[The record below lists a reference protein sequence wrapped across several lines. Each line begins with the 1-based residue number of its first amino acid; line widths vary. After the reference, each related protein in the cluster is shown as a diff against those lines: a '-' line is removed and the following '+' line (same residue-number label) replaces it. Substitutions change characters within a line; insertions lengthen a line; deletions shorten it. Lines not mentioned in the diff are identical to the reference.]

1 MEKEI
6 EKLILEAQ
14 NGDKKSLEEIILN
27 NEGLIWSV
35 LKKYLNKGYDKDD
48 LYQICAIG
56 FIKAIKRFDFSFNVK
71 LSTYAVEYM
80 SGEIKKFI
88 RDDGIIKISRYLK
101 ELSFKINEL
110 EKNSVSKTGKVLDIK
125 ALSKILDVSENEIM
139 EAKRIINN
147 VRSLNEEN
155 EEGKEVNLIDKIVLE
170 DDEEQNKI
178 VDRIMLFEE
187 YDLLSR
193 RDRMI
198 INLRYF
204 KEKTQTQVASVLG
217 ISQVQVSRLE
227 RKILNKLRESLAW

>member
-14 NGDKKSLEEIILN
+14 NGDKKSLEKIILN

-178 VDRIMLFEE
+178 MDRIMLFEE

-227 RKILNKLRESLAW
+227 RKILNKLRESLA

>member
-1 MEKEI
+1 MENKKEN
-6 EKLILEAQ
+6 LILEAQ
-14 NGDKKSLEEIILN
+14 KGNKIALEKIILD

-110 EKNSVSKTGKVLDIK
+110 EKNSVNKTGKLLDIK
-125 ALSKILDVSENEIM
+125 TLSKILDVSENEIM
-139 EAKRIINN
+139 EAKKIINN
-147 VRSLNEEN
+147 VKSLNEEN
-155 EEGKEVNLIDKIVLE
+155 EDGKEINLIDKVALVGE
-170 DDEEQNKI
+170 EEQNKI
-178 VDRIMLFEE
+178 VDRMMLFKE

-193 RDRMI
+193 RERMI

-204 KEKTQTQVASVLG
+204 KEKTQTQVANVLG

-227 RKILNKLRESLAW
+227 RKILNKLRESLA

>member
-1 MEKEI
+1 M
-6 EKLILEAQ
+6 
-14 NGDKKSLEEIILN
+14 
-27 NEGLIWSV
+27 

-110 EKNSVSKTGKVLDIK
+110 EKNSVNKTGKLLDIK
-125 ALSKILDVSENEIM
+125 TLSKILDVSENEIM
-139 EAKRIINN
+139 EAKKIINN
-147 VRSLNEEN
+147 VKSLNEEN
-155 EEGKEVNLIDKIVLE
+155 EDGKEMNLIDKVALVGE
-170 DDEEQNKI
+170 EEQNKI
-178 VDRIMLFEE
+178 VDRMMLFKE

-193 RDRMI
+193 RERMI

-204 KEKTQTQVASVLG
+204 KEKTQTQVANVLG

-227 RKILNKLRESLAW
+227 RKILNKLRESLA

>member
-1 MEKEI
+1 MENKKEN
-6 EKLILEAQ
+6 LILEAQ
-14 NGDKKSLEEIILN
+14 KGNKIALEKIILD

-110 EKNSVSKTGKVLDIK
+110 EKNSVNKTGKLLDIK
-125 ALSKILDVSENEIM
+125 TLSKILDVSENEIM
-139 EAKRIINN
+139 EAKKIINN
-147 VRSLNEEN
+147 VKSLNEEN
-155 EEGKEVNLIDKIVLE
+155 EDGKEMNLIDKVALVGE
-170 DDEEQNKI
+170 EEQNKI
-178 VDRIMLFEE
+178 VDRMMLFKE

-193 RDRMI
+193 RERMI

-204 KEKTQTQVASVLG
+204 KEKTQTQVANVLG

-227 RKILNKLRESLAW
+227 RKILNKLRESLA

>member
-1 MEKEI
+1 MLSYIEI
-6 EKLILEAQ
+6 P
-14 NGDKKSLEEIILN
+14 
-27 NEGLIWSV
+27 
-35 LKKYLNKGYDKDD
+35 
-48 LYQICAIG
+48 
-56 FIKAIKRFDFSFNVK
+56 
-71 LSTYAVEYM
+71 
-80 SGEIKKFI
+80 
-88 RDDGIIKISRYLK
+88 
-101 ELSFKINEL
+101 
-110 EKNSVSKTGKVLDIK
+110 
-125 ALSKILDVSENEIM
+125 
-139 EAKRIINN
+139 KRIINN

-227 RKILNKLRESLAW
+227 RKILNKLRDSLA

>member
-1 MEKEI
+1 MENKKEN
-6 EKLILEAQ
+6 LILEAQ
-14 NGDKKSLEEIILN
+14 KGNKIALEKIILD

-56 FIKAIKRFDFSFNVK
+56 FIKAIKRIDFSINVK

-110 EKNSVSKTGKVLDIK
+110 EKNSVNKTGKLLDIK
-125 ALSKILDVSENEIM
+125 TLSKILDVSENEIM
-139 EAKRIINN
+139 EAKKIINN
-147 VRSLNEEN
+147 VKSLNEEN
-155 EEGKEVNLIDKIVLE
+155 EDGKEMNLIDKVALVGE
-170 DDEEQNKI
+170 EEQNKI
-178 VDRIMLFEE
+178 VDRMMLFKE

-193 RDRMI
+193 RERMI

-204 KEKTQTQVASVLG
+204 KEKTQTQVANVLG

-227 RKILNKLRESLAW
+227 RKILNKLRESLA

>member
-227 RKILNKLRESLAW
+227 RKILNKLRESLA

>member
-1 MEKEI
+1 MENKKEN
-6 EKLILEAQ
+6 LILEAQ
-14 NGDKKSLEEIILN
+14 KGNKIALEKIILD

-110 EKNSVSKTGKVLDIK
+110 EKNSVNKTGKLLDIK
-125 ALSKILDVSENEIM
+125 TLSKILNVSESEIM
-139 EAKRIINN
+139 EAKKIINN
-147 VRSLNEEN
+147 VKSLNEEN
-155 EEGKEVNLIDKIVLE
+155 EDGKEMNLIDKVALVGE
-170 DDEEQNKI
+170 EEQNKI
-178 VDRIMLFEE
+178 VDRMMLFKE

-193 RDRMI
+193 RERMI

-204 KEKTQTQVASVLG
+204 KEKTQTQVANVLG

-227 RKILNKLRESLAW
+227 RKILNKLRESLA

>member
-1 MEKEI
+1 MENKKEN
-6 EKLILEAQ
+6 LILEAQ
-14 NGDKKSLEEIILN
+14 KGNKIALEKIILD

-110 EKNSVSKTGKVLDIK
+110 EKNSVNKTGKLLDIK
-125 ALSKILDVSENEIM
+125 TLSKILDVSESEIM
-139 EAKRIINN
+139 EAKKIINN
-147 VRSLNEEN
+147 VKSLNEEN
-155 EEGKEVNLIDKIVLE
+155 EDGKEMNLIDKVALVGE
-170 DDEEQNKI
+170 EEQNKI
-178 VDRIMLFEE
+178 VDRMMLFKE

-193 RDRMI
+193 RERMI

-204 KEKTQTQVASVLG
+204 KEKTQTQVANVLG

-227 RKILNKLRESLAW
+227 RKILNKLRESLA

>member
-6 EKLILEAQ
+6 EKLIVEAQ

-227 RKILNKLRESLAW
+227 RKILNKLRESLA

>member
-14 NGDKKSLEEIILN
+14 NGDKKSLEKIILN

-227 RKILNKLRESLAW
+227 RKILNKLRESLA

>member
-1 MEKEI
+1 M
-6 EKLILEAQ
+6 
-14 NGDKKSLEEIILN
+14 
-27 NEGLIWSV
+27 

-56 FIKAIKRFDFSFNVK
+56 FIKAIKRFDFAFNVK

-110 EKNSVSKTGKVLDIK
+110 EKNSVNKTGKLLDIK
-125 ALSKILDVSENEIM
+125 TLSKILDVSENEIM
-139 EAKRIINN
+139 EAKKIINN
-147 VRSLNEEN
+147 VKSLNEEN
-155 EEGKEVNLIDKIVLE
+155 EDGKEMNLIDKVALVGE
-170 DDEEQNKI
+170 EEQNKI
-178 VDRIMLFEE
+178 VDRMMLFKE

-193 RDRMI
+193 RERMI

-204 KEKTQTQVASVLG
+204 KEKTQTQVANVLG

-227 RKILNKLRESLAW
+227 RKILNKLRESLA